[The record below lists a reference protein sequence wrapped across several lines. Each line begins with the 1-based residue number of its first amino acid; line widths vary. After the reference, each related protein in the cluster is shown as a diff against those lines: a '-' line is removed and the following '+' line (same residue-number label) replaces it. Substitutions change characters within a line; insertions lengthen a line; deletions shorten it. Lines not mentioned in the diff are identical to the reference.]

1 MFFVYS
7 LSEKKKRR
15 LLNYILKKFLQINLS
30 LTNKNNFPRLYEN
43 NSRLFKKKKNK
54 IQVKILEIIKLKY

>member
-43 NSRLFKKKKNK
+43 NSRLFKKKKK
-54 IQVKILEIIKLKY
+54 TKSKLKFSK